1 MKTCCPNCQTIFR
14 ITPEQLKA
22 RAGRVRCGQCR
33 TVFNALDALL
43 EDAKDTHAAESHTA
57 HRRVSPAQYGSAA
70 LSGQMG
76 GQKAVPHPLSTSA
89 SRTPSPVNDP
99 SVRILLEPTQVSSGL
114 RAEPSL
120 PTAEDAPPPPMSDAE
135 TQAFGKAAGLI
146 MPRDIT
152 EAPGYDKWSSGVMA
166 ESPTTS
172 AEKPPRWPYAL
183 AAVVLLLALLGQLA
197 FHFRGELTIRAPAM
211 RPALTAFSRLFGAD
225 IPLPRHSELISIEA
239 SDLQTDP
246 AHANLLT
253 LNATLRN
260 RAAYAQAFPSLELT
274 LTNTDDNA
282 IARRILSPADYL
294 PARLKNAPAFT
305 ANTDIAVHLWVETTN
320 LSAAGYRLY
329 VFYP

>member
-14 ITPEQLKA
+14 ITPEHLKA

-43 EDAKDTHAAESHTA
+43 EDAKDTHTAPSHMA
-57 HRRVSPAQYGSAA
+57 HRRVSPAGHGSAA
-70 LSGQMG
+70 FSGQ
-76 GQKAVPHPLSTSA
+76 AAASRPLSTPA
-89 SRTPSPVNDP
+89 NRTPSPVNDP

-120 PTAEDAPPPPMSDAE
+120 PAAEDASPPPMSDAE

-146 MPRDIT
+146 MPREIT
-152 EAPGYDKWSSGVMA
+152 ETPGYDKWSSGVMA
-166 ESPTTS
+166 ESPTTA

-197 FHFRGELTIRAPAM
+197 FHFRGELAIRAPTM
-211 RPALTAFSRLFGAD
+211 RPALTTFSRLFGAE

-260 RAAYAQAFPSLELT
+260 RAAYAQAFPLLELT

-294 PARLKNAPAFT
+294 PARLKNAPAFA